1 MEENEKML
9 EECKKNF
16 DNAIKMKLEEI
27 NKDVG
32 QVNSKLLCIR
42 FNIDR
47 KFIKNEAR
55 EVRRQSIHKLEI
67 EKNLVFRPKKD
78 RSKSIPTINMNL
90 RLKALE
96 HMKEDLLLRRSKI
109 KDEISKDDY
118 ELLIRI
124 QPYCYND
131 IKREIMIEPEIQEV
145 KVPVLKKRLQNYEG
159 NGNESSQ
166 SEHEVKVPALGVI

>member
-1 MEENEKML
+1 MEENEKVL
-9 EECKKNF
+9 EEWKKNF
-16 DNAIKMKLEEI
+16 DIQVKEKLEEI
-27 NKDVG
+27 TKDIG

-67 EKNLVFRPKKD
+67 EKNLIFRPKKD

-90 RLKALE
+90 RLKALK
-96 HMKEDLLLRRSKI
+96 HMKEDLLLRRSQI
-109 KDEISKDDY
+109 KDEINKDDY
-118 ELLIRI
+118 ELLIRV

-131 IKREIMIEPEIQEV
+131 IKREIMAQPEMRMVEI
-145 KVPVLKKRLQNYEG
+145 PARKKRLPNCNI
-159 NGNESSQ
+159 NGAESS
-166 SEHEVKVPALGVI
+166 